1 MSSRVDE
8 MSYEVVMFCQVDA
21 SDIGVFGERVC
32 SNVASQC
39 EGVTYSD
46 VSTSNDSNAYRIE
59 TASGQELDIQFYW
72 AGMFFEHSIAMASRE
87 SNSGVA
93 PDSTCI
99 IGMNLSGDVPWLVI
113 LKIWENV
120 FSDNSAVLYDEADG
134 FAASLNAP

>member
-1 MSSRVDE
+1 
-8 MSYEVVMFCQVDA
+8 MSYEVMMFCQVDA

-39 EGVTYSD
+39 EGVAYSD
-46 VSTSNDSNAYRIE
+46 IGASSDSNAYRIE

-72 AGMFFEHSIAMASRE
+72 AGMFFEHSIVLASRDPDA
-87 SNSGVA
+87 GVA

-99 IGMNLSGDVPWLVI
+99 ISMDLSGDVPWPVI

-120 FSDNSAVLYDEADG
+120 SSDNSAVLYDEADG

>member
-1 MSSRVDE
+1 MK
-8 MSYEVVMFCQVDA
+8 MSYEVMMFCRVDA

-39 EGVTYSD
+39 EGVAYSD
-46 VSTSNDSNAYRIE
+46 VSASSDSNAYRIE

-72 AGMFFEHSIAMASRE
+72 AGKFFEHSIAMASRE
-87 SNSGVA
+87 PDSGVA

-99 IGMNLSGDVPWLVI
+99 ISMDLSGDVPWFVI
-113 LKIWENV
+113 SKIWENV
-120 FSDNSAVLYDEADG
+120 SSSNSAVLYDEADG